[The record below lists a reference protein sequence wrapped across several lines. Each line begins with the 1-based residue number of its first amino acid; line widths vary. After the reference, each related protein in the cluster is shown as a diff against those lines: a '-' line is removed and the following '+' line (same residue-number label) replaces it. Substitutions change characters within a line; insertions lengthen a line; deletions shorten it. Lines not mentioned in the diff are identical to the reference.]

1 MGGNGIDFFVS
12 HAGADAAWAEWV
24 AWQLIDAGY
33 SVELDVWDW
42 AVGRNF
48 VTAMN
53 GALARAD
60 RVVALFSRAY
70 FAPERYTTEEWSASL
85 AHVPGAPDGR
95 LVPVR
100 VEEVSAEL
108 VPPLLRTS
116 VCRDLF
122 GRDEEAARRVL
133 LAAVAGAGRP
143 ASSPGFPGRPGPLS
157 SPGGA
162 APRLPGTVPT
172 LWGDVPARNPGFTG
186 RDGLLAAVRD
196 GLLGGGG
203 RGVVQAL
210 EGIGGVG
217 KTQLA
222 AEYAHRFASGYD
234 IVWWIPAEQAA
245 LIGEQVAALAGQ
257 LGCTGPGAG
266 LAEARQAVL
275 GELRRRDRWLL
286 VFDNAEDPADLAP
299 WLPGGAGHVLITSR
313 ARRWAEIAVPVEV
326 DVLARAEAAAMLRDR
341 VPRPAAAACS
351 ARTTLTPWPPPTTSP
366 ST

>member
-100 VEEVSAEL
+100 VEEVPAEL

-116 VCRDLF
+116 VYRDLF

-133 LAAVAGAGRP
+133 LASVAGAGR
-143 ASSPGFPGRPGPLS
+143 L
-157 SPGGA
+157 
-162 APRLPGTVPT
+162 V
-172 LWGDVPARNPGFTG
+172 ARDS
-186 RDGLLAAVRD
+186 R
-196 GLLGGGG
+196 GG
-203 RGVVQAL
+203 RG
-210 EGIGGVG
+210 
-217 KTQLA
+217 
-222 AEYAHRFASGYD
+222 R
-234 IVWWIPAEQAA
+234 
-245 LIGEQVAALAGQ
+245 
-257 LGCTGPGAG
+257 
-266 LAEARQAVL
+266 
-275 GELRRRDRWLL
+275 
-286 VFDNAEDPADLAP
+286 
-299 WLPGGAGHVLITSR
+299 
-313 ARRWAEIAVPVEV
+313 
-326 DVLARAEAAAMLRDR
+326 
-341 VPRPAAAACS
+341 
-351 ARTTLTPWPPPTTSP
+351 
-366 ST
+366 